1 MRVVTFGEL
10 MVRLQPFNYERFVQ
24 ANNLEFSFGGGEA
37 NVAVSLA
44 NYGLDAA
51 FVTKLPA
58 HAIGQAAV
66 NSLRR
71 YGVDTSMITRG
82 GDRVGIYYNEKGA
95 SQRGSVCIYDRA
107 NSAIQLAQPSDFD
120 WDKIFEGVDWF
131 HFTGITPA
139 LGENVVEICR
149 EACKAAKACLLYT
162 SMIPLPKKMSKTPD
176 QAEEFNVY
184 SYLKQLIDGNDVSVL
199 LRVDVYKRQR
209 K

>member
-1 MRVVTFGEL
+1 MKVVTFGEL

-95 SQRGSVCIYDRA
+95 SQRGV
-107 NSAIQLAQPSDFD
+107 
-120 WDKIFEGVDWF
+120 KFELDSKNVKNGKTVACYMADEIAGFAF
-131 HFTGITPA
+131 H
-139 LGENVVEICR
+139 LV
-149 EACKAAKACLLYT
+149 
-162 SMIPLPKKMSKTPD
+162 
-176 QAEEFNVY
+176 QA
-184 SYLKQLIDGNDVSVL
+184 
-199 LRVDVYKRQR
+199 
-209 K
+209 

>member
-131 HFTGITPA
+131 HFTGITAAEVRRNRKRQAPK
-139 LGENVVEICR
+139 VKEIPL
-149 EACKAAKACLLYT
+149 AAKHRSGIFHA
-162 SMIPLPKKMSKTPD
+162 KT
-176 QAEEFNVY
+176 
-184 SYLKQLIDGNDVSVL
+184 
-199 LRVDVYKRQR
+199 LRYARAI
-209 K
+209 